1 VITRNRIIMSEGY
14 ELNYSQ
20 PSGAFEERLGREKG
34 FTRNEYLGHGA
45 IQL

>member
-1 VITRNRIIMSEGY
+1 MRVMK
-14 ELNYSQ
+14 
-20 PSGAFEERLGREKG
+20 AFEERLGREKG